1 MVGYTMWRCVGP
13 VRTRTAQLGKRRGFG
28 YVDRDDDGAPPAFPG
43 NPSTGA
49 PRSFVRTARRAR
61 LTLSGLLVLAVPRSI
76 LVTTA
81 LENRMTS
88 TRIAFLDV
96 DGTILDHGKAIAP
109 STVAAIRGAR
119 AAGHLVYLCTG
130 RAAGAIPAEVA
141 AIGFDG
147 AITNGGA
154 YATCGAEVVVAAP
167 MPRDAVQRLIAYFE
181 DRGILFFL
189 QTDAAV
195 HASPQVQRTLEAML
209 RRWESAHGE
218 PDEPQTAPQ
227 GVPRSR
233 DLTEVDLDR
242 VAKAVFLGESV
253 DTVARAQD
261 DLGDQFHI
269 VPGSMPLPGGS
280 NGEIGMRGTT
290 KGSAIESVLDHLGI
304 DRSVAIGIGDSWNDV
319 EMFDVCGM
327 GIAMGNAAPEL
338 KTLADESTTSVRED
352 GVWNAFVRHGLVA
365 G

>member
-1 MVGYTMWRCVGP
+1 
-13 VRTRTAQLGKRRGFG
+13 
-28 YVDRDDDGAPPAFPG
+28 
-43 NPSTGA
+43 
-49 PRSFVRTARRAR
+49 
-61 LTLSGLLVLAVPRSI
+61 
-76 LVTTA
+76 
-81 LENRMTS
+81 MTS
-88 TRIAFLDV
+88 PRIAFLDV
-96 DGTILDHGKAIAP
+96 DGTILDHGKAIAA

-130 RAAGAIPAEVA
+130 RAAGAIPPEVS

-147 AITNGGA
+147 AVTNGGA
-154 YATCGAEVVVAAP
+154 YATSGEETVVAAT
-167 MPRDAVQRLIAYFE
+167 MPREAVQRLVTYFQ
-181 DRGILFFL
+181 DRGLLFFL
-189 QTDAAV
+189 QTDTAV
-195 HASPQVQRTLEAML
+195 HTSPQVQRTFDAMM

-233 DLTEVDLDR
+233 DLAEVDLDR
-242 VAKAVFLGESV
+242 VAKAVFLGEAV

-261 DLGDQFHI
+261 ELGDQFHI

-290 KGSAIESVLDHLGI
+290 KGSAIESVLEHLGL
-304 DRSVAIGIGDSWNDV
+304 DASVAIGIGDSWNDV
-319 EMFDVCGM
+319 EMFQVCGT

-338 KTLADESTTSVRED
+338 KALADETTTSVRDD

>member
-1 MVGYTMWRCVGP
+1 
-13 VRTRTAQLGKRRGFG
+13 
-28 YVDRDDDGAPPAFPG
+28 
-43 NPSTGA
+43 
-49 PRSFVRTARRAR
+49 
-61 LTLSGLLVLAVPRSI
+61 
-76 LVTTA
+76 
-81 LENRMTS
+81 MTS
-88 TRIAFLDV
+88 PRVAFLDV
-96 DGTILDHGKAIAP
+96 DGTILDHGVSVAA
-109 STVAAIRGAR
+109 STVEAIQGAR

-130 RAAGAIPAEVA
+130 RAAGAIPRAVR

-154 YATCGAEVVVAAP
+154 YATSGAETVVAAT
-167 MPRDAVQRLIAYFE
+167 MPREAVQRVIDYFQ
-181 DRGILFFL
+181 DRGLLFFL

-195 HASPQVQRTLEAML
+195 HASPQVRARFAEML
-209 RRWESAHGE
+209 RQWESAHGE

-227 GVPRSR
+227 GVPRTR

-242 VAKAVFLGESV
+242 VAKAVFLGEDV
-253 DTVARAQD
+253 DTVARAQRE
-261 DLGDQFHI
+261 LGDRFHV

-290 KGSAIESVLDHLGI
+290 KGSAIESVLDHLGM

-319 EMFDVCGM
+319 EMFQVCGT
-327 GIAMGNAAPEL
+327 GIAMGNAAAEM
-338 KTLADESTTSVRED
+338 KALADETTTSVRED